1 MSKDKK
7 PIKRDRFRLETPN
20 FENEDN
26 APRQNQ

>member
-7 PIKRDRFRLETPN
+7 PIKRDRFRLEIPN